1 MEAMMENR
9 FHVDRLNNESLRLEK
24 ELRWKRTL
32 RRIVGGV
39 IKVAAMLI
47 FLAGCL
53 YLLQIRTLIDEVNND
68 NIRLE
73 HENHSIRVRLQE
85 IEVQIQMQTMLENVE
100 KIAMEEFGMI
110 YPDKAQVVRLK
121 QEQQFALEDSEEPI
135 FRLVRLNR

>member
-9 FHVDRLNNESLRLEK
+9 FQVDRLNNESQRMEK

-73 HENHSIRVRLQE
+73 NENHSIRVRLQE

>member
-73 HENHSIRVRLQE
+73 LENHSIRVRLQE

>member
-9 FHVDRLNNESLRLEK
+9 FQVDRLNNESQRMEK

-73 HENHSIRVRLQE
+73 NENHSIRVRLQE
-85 IEVQIQMQTMLENVE
+85 IEVQIRMQTMLENVE